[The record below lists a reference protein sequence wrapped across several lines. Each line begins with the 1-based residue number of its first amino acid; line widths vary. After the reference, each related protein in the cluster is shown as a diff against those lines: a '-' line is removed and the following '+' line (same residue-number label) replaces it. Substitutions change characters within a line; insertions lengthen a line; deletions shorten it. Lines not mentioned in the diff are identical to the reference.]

1 MLSNRDQL
9 SYVKKEKSV
18 GLEMRQKV
26 DKYLYSFFS
35 SGSVMRGDEETFV
48 CFTRG
53 GAGASVRCQARVL
66 IVSPGASVNTV
77 HRTQK
82 LEPPLAVPG

>member
-1 MLSNRDQL
+1 MEYISAFKLRPIEL
-9 SYVKKEKSV
+9 CEEREECWIGKGKKI
-18 GLEMRQKV
+18 

-53 GAGASVRCQARVL
+53 GAGASVRCQARVH

-77 HRTQK
+77 QRT
-82 LEPPLAVPG
+82 